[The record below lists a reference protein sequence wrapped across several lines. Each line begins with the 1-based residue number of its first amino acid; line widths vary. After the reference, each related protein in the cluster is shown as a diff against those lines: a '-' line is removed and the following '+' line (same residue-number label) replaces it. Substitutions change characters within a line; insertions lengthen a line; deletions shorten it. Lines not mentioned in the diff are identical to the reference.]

1 MTPNEVIY
9 YINQEKKFVEIWK
22 KFSREEKEEVL
33 RRAKNSDSLELE
45 KVLLEVKTG
54 QNRLF

>member
-1 MTPNEVIY
+1 MSPNEVTSHIR
-9 YINQEKKFVEIWK
+9 QDRTFSEIWSG
-22 KFSREEKEEVL
+22 FSREEKEDVI
-33 RRAKNSDSLELE
+33 RRMENKEPIDIE

>member
-9 YINQEKKFVEIWK
+9 YINQEKEFLEIWK

-33 RRAKNSDSLELE
+33 RRAKDVNSLELE
-45 KVLLEVKTG
+45 KILLEVKTG